1 MESWNTG
8 TEHRSD
14 QKCEIMAIGY
24 SNDSISGTDKASHSK
39 KLGAETHSS
48 WWITGPTILKPLP
61 RHSMTLVSEETKVV
75 SSFGHH
81 RTPKD
86 YLHFDSP
93 RRWEPVQ
100 WDSTAAASRFATSRV
115 SSLKPEC
122 STPCFPNTCNMAQAK
137 KITLK
142 AWFGGQGNGGDPWGG
157 YSSQWIL
164 SISLVTKL
172 TLKSGVVML

>member
-93 RRWEPVQ
+93 RRWESVQ

-115 SSLKPEC
+115 SSLKLEC

-142 AWFGGQGNGGDPWGG
+142 AWFGGQGNGGDPWEAIPPNG
-157 YSSQWIL
+157 SSPFPW
-164 SISLVTKL
+164 SPN
-172 TLKSGVVML
+172 